1 MQAQISVITDSS
13 ASLPS
18 APPEPIVVVPLRVLA
33 GGAVADDQAGGLPE
47 AIAREL
53 RGGERLSTARPAPE
67 QFAAA
72 YAAAAAAGAPEIVSV
87 HLSGELSG
95 TLGSARLAAATA
107 PVPVYVVD
115 SRSIG
120 AGLGIVAVAAAR
132 AAAAGQPGPAVAEAA
147 IRRSARIGS
156 FFALDSQE
164 QLRAGGR
171 LDPPRLDTARLGA
184 AGLDTAQLDAVGPGP
199 GAGPRR
205 GQGARDGMMRSR
217 PVLHLQ
223 DGRIV
228 VLERVRTQSAAADRL
243 TELAAGFAAGH
254 SCQVVVQ
261 YLDNPAAAA
270 DLARQLATA
279 LPAAGPISV
288 LTAGT
293 AILAHTGPGLLG
305 VVVAPL
311 E

>member
-1 MQAQISVITDSS
+1 MQAQIIVITDSS

-72 YAAAAAAGAPEIVSV
+72 YAAAAAGGAPEIVSV

-107 PVPVYVVD
+107 PVPVHVVD
-115 SRSIG
+115 SRSVG

-132 AAAAGQPGPAVAEAA
+132 AAAAGQPGRSVAEAA

-171 LDPPRLDTARLGA
+171 LGA
-184 AGLDTAQLDAVGPGP
+184 AQLDAVGDGPRAGP
-199 GAGPRR
+199 GRGP
-205 GQGARDGMMRSR
+205 GGGGGMMRSR

-254 SCQVVVQ
+254 PCQVVVQ
-261 YLDNPAAAA
+261 HLDSPAAAA
-270 DLARQLATA
+270 DLARQLAGA

-288 LTAGT
+288 LAAGT